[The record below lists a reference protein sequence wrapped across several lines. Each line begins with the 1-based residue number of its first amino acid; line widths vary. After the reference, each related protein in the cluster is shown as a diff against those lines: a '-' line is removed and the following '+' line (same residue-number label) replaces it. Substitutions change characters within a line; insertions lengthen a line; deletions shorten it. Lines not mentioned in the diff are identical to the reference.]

1 MADPCAPLA
10 PCNDLDGKLLVQR
23 SVYGPQLAF
32 DPGTVS
38 LAGLSTRGAALRGVL
53 DLLFEVRWRSTGLCQ
68 GPATSVMGLAP
79 GEVVTVG
86 LRTRSTRSFSS
97 LIRDAAESSRSS
109 SRTERDTGPA
119 GGTTGGG
126 VNIGGIIGGIV
137 SAIGQQAG
145 DSQAGRFVDKLAER
159 VGTQVEQSAKQAAG
173 LAAKAGEYAID
184 LVPIFVGK
192 FGSLLGDAL
201 GALGAGI
208 GAVAGGVAGVAGA
221 VAGVG
226 AAAGNAVSDLVDNVV
241 GGAAGGAAAAGIVG
255 TIQQIHEVVDTV
267 ERSESE
273 SHLRETS
280 VTTTTESEQTIQRT
294 FGNPYLDRSLELRF
308 MPVFHRYEVTVVP
321 TLGRAG
327 LATVVADPDP
337 AERPSPAAPG
347 FASRLGNLSVA
358 VAGRAAAVAPR
369 VRTAFSASVNVGDE
383 DALRVPMLTLLQRAT
398 GPEDARRSVRLD
410 QGLAW
415 ERTDARG
422 SAVHVPLADADVV
435 RKAWSLQGRA
445 AERLQDALGRL
456 APDRLGRL
464 FPQPNVRVV
473 HVFAGVH
480 VEAVPGSCVLPD
492 IPEHLRVT
500 VPGGTQYFPAAQAKA

>member
-10 PCNDLDGKLLVQR
+10 PCNDLDGKLLMQR

-32 DPGTVS
+32 DPGTVP

-86 LRTRSTRSFSS
+86 LRTRSTRTFSS

-109 SRTERDTGPA
+109 SHSDRETGPA
-119 GGTTGGG
+119 QKPVGGAAG
-126 VNIGGIIGGIV
+126 IGGLIGGIV
-137 SAIGQQAG
+137 SAIGEQAG
-145 DSQAGRFVDKLAER
+145 ASPAGRFVEQLADKVGEQVGREANKIADFGAARAE
-159 VGTQVEQSAKQAAG
+159 Q
-173 LAAKAGEYAID
+173 AID
-184 LVPIFVGK
+184 LVPIFVSK
-192 FGSLLGDAL
+192 FGSIFGDAL
-201 GALGAGI
+201 GAIG
-208 GAVAGGVAGVAGA
+208 GAVGAVVGGVAGTVAGI
-221 VAGVG
+221 GT
-226 AAAGNAVSDLVDNVV
+226 AAGNAISDLVDNVV
-241 GGAAGGAAAAGIVG
+241 GGAAGAGAAAGIVG
-255 TIQQIHEVVDTV
+255 TVQQISEVVDTV

-273 SHLRETS
+273 SHLRETN
-280 VTTTTESEQTIQRT
+280 VTTSTESEQTIQRT

-308 MPVFHRYEVTVVP
+308 MPVFHRYEVTTVP
-321 TLGRAG
+321 VGARAG
-327 LATVVADPDP
+327 LATIVADLDP
-337 AERPSPAAPG
+337 AERPAPSAGHLAERFATLRSASIAAPL
-347 FASRLGNLSVA
+347 A
-358 VAGRAAAVAPR
+358 AAAVSR
-369 VRTAFSASVNVGDE
+369 VRTAFTSSLRAGDE
-383 DALRVPMLTLLQRAT
+383 DALRVPMMTLLQRAT

-435 RKAWSLQGRA
+435 HRAWSLSA
-445 AERLQDALGRL
+445 KVAERLQDALGRL

-480 VEAVPGSCVLPD
+480 VEAVPGNCVLPD
-492 IPEHLRVT
+492 IPDHLRVI
-500 VPGGTQYFPAAQAKA
+500 VPGATQYHPSASSKV